1 MTAAETKK
9 VLISSGAIKEGHFRL
24 SSGLH
29 SSMYVQCALVLQHPE
44 RAETLTR
51 SLAER
56 LAGER
61 IDVVAAPALGGVI
74 FGYELAR
81 QLSVRAIFSERDS
94 DGRMTFRRGFA
105 LNNGERVLVAEDVVT
120 TGGSVR
126 EMMEAVRAA
135 GGEVVAVAAL
145 VDRSGGKVDFG
156 VRLETL
162 LIEAVETYSPDDCPL
177 CRQGVPISKPGS
189 RPATG

>member
-9 VLISSGAIKEGHFRL
+9 VLTSSGAIKEGHFRL

-44 RAETLTR
+44 RAEALTR
-51 SLAER
+51 ALAER
-56 LAGER
+56 FAGGK
-61 IDVVAAPALGGVI
+61 IDVVAAPALGGVV

-81 QLSVRAIFSERDS
+81 QLLVRAIFSERDS

-126 EMMEAVRAA
+126 ETMEAVRAA
-135 GGEVVAVAAL
+135 GGEVVAVVAL

-177 CRQGVPISKPGS
+177 CRQDVPISKPGS
-189 RPATG
+189 RPAAG